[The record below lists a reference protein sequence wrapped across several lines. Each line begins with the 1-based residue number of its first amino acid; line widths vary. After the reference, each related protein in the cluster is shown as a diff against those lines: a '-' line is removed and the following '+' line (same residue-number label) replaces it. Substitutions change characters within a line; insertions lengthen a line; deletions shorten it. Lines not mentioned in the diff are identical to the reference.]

1 MSFKNRHEA
10 ALRLAEVLKKYR
22 GKNPLVLAIPR
33 GAVPM
38 GKIIAEAL
46 GGELDVMLVRKLRA
60 PGQPELAVG
69 AIDEA
74 GDYYLHPYAQQLDLT
89 DEYLE
94 GEKRFQLQTLR
105 ERRRRYTPARP
116 PIDPKGRIVI
126 LVDDGIATGSTMRAA
141 LHAIRSKIPAQ
152 LVVAIGVAPPDTL
165 QGLESYADEI
175 VCLETPAS
183 FHAVGQFFEDFS
195 QVSDE
200 EVMALLGPGMAKKSS

>member
-1 MSFKNRHEA
+1 
-10 ALRLAEVLKKYR
+10 
-22 GKNPLVLAIPR
+22 
-33 GAVPM
+33 
-38 GKIIAEAL
+38 
-46 GGELDVMLVRKLRA
+46 
-60 PGQPELAVG
+60 
-69 AIDEA
+69 
-74 GDYYLHPYAQQLDLT
+74 
-89 DEYLE
+89 
-94 GEKRFQLQTLR
+94 
-105 ERRRRYTPARP
+105 
-116 PIDPKGRIVI
+116 
-126 LVDDGIATGSTMRAA
+126 VDDGIATGSTMRAA